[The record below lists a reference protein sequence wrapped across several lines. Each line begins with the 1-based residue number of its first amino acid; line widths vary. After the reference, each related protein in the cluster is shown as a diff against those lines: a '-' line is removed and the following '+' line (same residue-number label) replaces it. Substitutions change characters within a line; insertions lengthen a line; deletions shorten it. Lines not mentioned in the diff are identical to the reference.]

1 MMLGTSGIDSIKH
14 GTKVLNSTL
23 YRHLFAHIN
32 KKKVT
37 VTLIGIT
44 QVFLLHTSN
53 NPSHQVISIYCKKI
67 KINKI

>member
-37 VTLIGIT
+37 SSYINW
-44 QVFLLHTSN
+44 N
-53 NPSHQVISIYCKKI
+53 NSGFPFAHKQ
-67 KINKI
+67 